1 MGAGGRRAAR
11 PAARRT
17 ATEGDASHASV
28 PGTAPAEPSP
38 AARALARLYDLD
50 LEAEDPGDVDLYLA
64 LAARTGG
71 PVLELAAGS
80 GRLAVPIAAAGHDV
94 TAIDLD
100 PAMIERGRQRAA
112 VAGVAGRIEW
122 VARDLLDL
130 FGSPLPTAGRYR
142 LAILALNSLFL
153 LATRA
158 SQAAALAVM
167 ARHLAPG
174 GLAAVDVWLPS
185 PADLVRYDGRLLL
198 DAVHVDDANTVVTR
212 TWAATHDAATAS
224 VVLTTIYDEGGPGAP
239 PVRWVRRDAMRLVT
253 ADELRSFAE
262 AAGLDVETMAGSHDL
277 EPLGPGSERAV
288 LVARRG

>member
-1 MGAGGRRAAR
+1 MGAGGRRGAR

-17 ATEGDASHASV
+17 VTEGNASHASV
-28 PGTAPAEPSP
+28 PGTAAAEASP